1 MGAGTKILGIAL
13 ALSLLLNIFGFL
25 LVVGWVD
32 ESNKLTGRIAELVEW
47 KSIYNL
53 ESGRI
58 SPVAEFN
65 ESINL
70 TELEVR
76 PEALRELEKLWKENL
91 PNEYT
96 ACLPYTVTN
105 EITTRLANG
114 SFHITPYRYI
124 VSSVYTVP
132 FSSTEKNVLSKERC
146 PDMSFRIHSHP
157 NGSCRLSAND
167 LFAWGNDYGVNTNHQ
182 RLYEF
187 LHCGQNEYA
196 VFHWS

>member
-1 MGAGTKILGIAL
+1 MGKGIKILGIVL
-13 ALSLLLNIFGFL
+13 SLSLLLNALFL
-25 LVVGWVD
+25 MASLGWVD

-47 KSIYNL
+47 KSVYNL
-53 ESGRI
+53 ESSRI
-58 SPVAEFN
+58 TPVAEFN

-91 PNEYT
+91 PNEYI

-105 EITTRLANG
+105 ERTYQLANG
-114 SFHITPYRYI
+114 SIHVIPYRYI
-124 VSSVYTVP
+124 VSSVYTIP
-132 FSSTEKNVLSKERC
+132 FTSTEKNVLGKERC

-167 LFAWGNDYGVNTNHQ
+167 LFAWGRDYGYGTNHQ

-187 LHCGQNEYA
+187 LQCGQNEYA